1 MRFSQSRVL
10 RPIFHHFR
18 CEVITPGAYLK
29 IILTLSV
36 TLSVLSASSLA
47 LSIALSVALSVALS
61 DSVSDPLFVNH
72 PCNPTP
78 VTMCVTG
85 TR

>member
-1 MRFSQSRVL
+1 MPFSQSRVL
-10 RPIFHHFR
+10 RPICHHLKHFR

-36 TLSVLSASSLA
+36 TLSVVSRSLNRS
-47 LSIALSVALSVALS
+47 LTVALS